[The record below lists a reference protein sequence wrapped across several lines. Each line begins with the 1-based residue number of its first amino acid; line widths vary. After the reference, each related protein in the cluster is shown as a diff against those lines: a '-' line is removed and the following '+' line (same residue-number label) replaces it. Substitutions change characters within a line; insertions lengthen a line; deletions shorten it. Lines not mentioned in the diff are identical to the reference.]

1 MMKFVYMAAMDS
13 IQLRI
18 STYLGICIY
27 STSQEI
33 LWTLGLKRVLKHGM
47 LDIFRYDFFST
58 TMRHWILYKWAYTF
72 IVCVIFR

>member
-27 STSQEI
+27 STS
-33 LWTLGLKRVLKHGM
+33 
-47 LDIFRYDFFST
+47 
-58 TMRHWILYKWAYTF
+58 
-72 IVCVIFR
+72 